1 MIFAATLQS
10 RFDARSNNFD
20 LIRLVAAVTVVY
32 GHAYSLAGDAAK
44 PVDPLS
50 TLVALGYSG
59 TLAVAVFFVLSGF
72 LIARSFERSTLQS
85 YLAARALRILP
96 ALALVTAM
104 ESFVLGPYFFEGNV
118 GWYLLHVAPWHL
130 RNVLVFGEEPWIAG
144 VFTHNPVPVV
154 NGALWSLPIEA
165 LFYLVLP
172 FLLLLA
178 SGRRWVV
185 LALWLATLAAEPVA
199 GWYGLGDNTPGAVV
213 FNEVRVFQ
221 AIHMGGYY
229 LAGVV
234 AWLYRD
240 RVPWDRGV
248 FLSALLLLF
257 AVRGGV
263 AAPLMLKLCLPYAV
277 LWIGLAGGA
286 GSRLKAGIGDLS
298 YGVYLF
304 GFPVLGSV
312 VALGGQV
319 LPPEVVF
326 ALALP
331 VTVGLAA
338 MSWHLVESPALRL
351 RHWLRRRDTARVS
364 LDTSAA

>member
-1 MIFAATLQS
+1 
-10 RFDARSNNFD
+10 
-20 LIRLVAAVTVVY
+20 
-32 GHAYSLAGDAAK
+32 
-44 PVDPLS
+44 
-50 TLVALGYSG
+50 VALGYSG

-72 LIARSFERSTLQS
+72 LVARSVERSSLQG
-85 YLAARALRILP
+85 YLMARALRILP
-96 ALALVTAM
+96 ALALALVTVM
-104 ESFVLGPYFFEGNV
+104 EAFVLGPCFFEGNV
-118 GWYLLHVAPWHL
+118 GWYLVHVAPGHL

-185 LALWLATLAAEPVA
+185 LALWLATLVAEPVA
-199 GWYGLGDNTPGAVV
+199 AWYGLGDNAPGAVV

-221 AIHMGGYY
+221 AINMGGYY

-240 RVPWDRGV
+240 QVPWDRGV
-248 FLSALLLLF
+248 FLSALLLLLLF

-286 GSRLKAGIGDLS
+286 GSRLEAGIGDLS

-304 GFPVLGSV
+304 GFPVLSTV
-312 VALGGQV
+312 VALGRQV
-319 LPPEVVF
+319 LPPEAVF
-326 ALALP
+326 AFALP
-331 VTVGLAA
+331 ATVGLAA

-351 RHWLRRRDTARVS
+351 RQWLRRRDAARVS

>member
-1 MIFAATLQS
+1 MTFAATLQS

-32 GHAYSLAGDAAK
+32 GHSYSLAGDAAK

-118 GWYLLHVAPWHL
+118 GWYLLHVAPGHL
-130 RNVLVFGEEPWIAG
+130 RNVLVFGEEPWLAG

-277 LWIGLAGGA
+277 LWIGLAGGV

-312 VALGGQV
+312 VALGG
-319 LPPEVVF
+319 LALSPEVVF
-326 ALALP
+326 AFALP
-331 VTVGLAA
+331 ATVGLAA